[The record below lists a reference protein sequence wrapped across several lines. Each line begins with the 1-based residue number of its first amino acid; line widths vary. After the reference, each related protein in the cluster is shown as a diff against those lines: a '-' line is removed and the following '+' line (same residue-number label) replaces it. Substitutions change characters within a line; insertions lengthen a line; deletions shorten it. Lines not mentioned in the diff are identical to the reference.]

1 MASIGRTPALRL
13 AGWLV
18 KAPRVALAAVL
29 WMFAIEAAGGLAAW
43 VILTVVVAGTLASV
57 VAESVM
63 VRVLWWAWR
72 SAPIEGAGV
81 PGERVLVTSR
91 RTPGI
96 ELAGRRHLIVA
107 SALVGRPEVG
117 QLLGEAHRV
126 QLVATTRFDVA
137 YQWFTLPWQVLAG
150 FGHGAAQGGTRIPP
164 VRFAWKMRL
173 VVTGIAIWQS
183 VAAGRYAA
191 AVGVVVVIGLTYLL
205 PWTHRHQTRLIEQAL
220 AEASVVS
227 GVTDRVAAPQ
237 PPEPAR
243 PARAAAAAAAHRP
256 AVHAPRDA
264 RHPGHQH
271 RQHRLISRSSRQ
283 Q

>member
-18 KAPRVALAAVL
+18 KTPRVALAAVL

-43 VILTVVVAGTLASV
+43 VILTVVIAGTLASV
-57 VAESVM
+57 LAEPVM
-63 VRVLWWAWR
+63 VKVLWWAWR
-72 SAPIEGAGV
+72 SAPIGIPGV
-81 PGERVLVTSR
+81 PEERVLVTSR

-107 SALVGRPEVG
+107 PALVGRSDVT
-117 QLLGEAHRV
+117 QLLAQAHRV
-126 QLVATTRFDVA
+126 QLVAATRFDVA

-150 FGHGAAQGGTRIPP
+150 FGHGAAQRGSRIPP
-164 VRFAWKMRL
+164 IRFAWKVRL

-183 VAAGRYAA
+183 VAAGRCAA

-205 PWTHRHQTRLIEQAL
+205 PWTHRHQVRLIDQAL
-220 AEASVVS
+220 AGAS
-227 GVTDRVAAPQ
+227 GVPGVAD
-237 PPEPAR
+237 
-243 PARAAAAAAAHRP
+243 RAAAPLPPVLARTATAAPAARRP
-256 AVHAPRDA
+256 ATHAPRDA

-271 RQHRLISRSSRQ
+271 RQHRLISGSSRQ